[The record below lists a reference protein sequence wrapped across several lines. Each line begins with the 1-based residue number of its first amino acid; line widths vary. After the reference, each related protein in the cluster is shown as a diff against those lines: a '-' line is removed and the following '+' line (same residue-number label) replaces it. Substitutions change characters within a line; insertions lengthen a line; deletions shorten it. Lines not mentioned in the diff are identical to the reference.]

1 MKICVINKDSE
12 NILKWNA
19 IARNKEGFFSE
30 EDRILF
36 KKKNWSKIFLQAQAI
51 FSWSTV
57 KLEKASTFQNRIE
70 RGIYVCL
77 GFVFREIKNKKLGW

>member
-19 IARNKEGFFSE
+19 IARNKEGFFLVKKTE
-30 EDRILF
+30 YCF

-70 RGIYVCL
+70 GEYMCVWVLFLER
-77 GFVFREIKNKKLGW
+77 